1 MAVTP
6 IAIAR
11 ELMLIMDNGVS
22 ASGQPVTINRT
33 FKNVKMSSSD
43 EALHDVAEVIVSLQT
58 QENVSIQRR
67 DVHELYAE

>member
-11 ELMLIMDNGVS
+11 ELMLIMDNGIS

-33 FKNVKMSSSD
+33 FKNVKMSASD
-43 EALHDVAEVIVSLQT
+43 EALHDVAGVIVSLQT